1 MRARTT
7 RCLAT
12 GSLWVVLFMSTR
24 IRVKLNGTDVGKAL
38 LVQDGL
44 KREVWRGRR
53 GD

>member
-7 RCLAT
+7 RRLAT

-38 LVQDGL
+38 LVQDG
-44 KREVWRGRR
+44 WA
-53 GD
+53 